1 MKALV
6 TGGAGFIG
14 SHLCDRLLELGYE
27 VIALDNLITGNGRN
41 ITHLAEQPRFRF
53 VQQDVCDP
61 FDAPVDLVFHLAS
74 PASPKGYYEYPVETA
89 LANSSGTHR
98 ALELALRHGARFLL
112 ASTSETYGDPL
123 EHPQREDYWG
133 HVNPIG
139 PRSCYDE
146 SKRFAEALTV
156 SYVRAR
162 SLDARIVRIFN
173 TYGPRMDP
181 GDGRMLPN
189 FITWALQGRALVIYG
204 DGSFTRSLCYVSDLV
219 AGLERA
225 MLRPQTTGQVFN
237 LGNPDEHTIR
247 EYAELVR
254 AATGTDIE
262 IRYEP
267 ARQDDPTR
275 RRPDISRARQVLDW
289 EPRVSLDEGMQR
301 TVDWFRETLGA
312 AVGGAR

>member
-6 TGGAGFIG
+6 TGGAGFNG
-14 SHLCDRLLELGYE
+14 SHLCDRLLELGHE

-41 ITHLAEQPRFRF
+41 ITHLAGEPRFRF
-53 VQQDVCDP
+53 LQQDVAEP

-89 LANSSGTHR
+89 LANSLGTHR
-98 ALELALRHGARFLL
+98 ALELALKHGARFLL
-112 ASTSETYGDPL
+112 ASTSEAYGDPL
-123 EHPQREDYWG
+123 EHPQREEHWG
-133 HVNPIG
+133 HVNPVG

-156 SYVRAR
+156 AYVRAR
-162 SLDARIVRIFN
+162 GLDARIVRIFN

-225 MLRPQTTGQVFN
+225 MFCPQTSGRVFN
-237 LGNPDEHTIR
+237 LGNPDEHTVR

-254 AATGTDIE
+254 SSTGTDVE
-262 IRYEP
+262 IRFEP

-275 RRPDISRARQVLDW
+275 RRPDIARARQALGW
-289 EPRVSLDEGMQR
+289 EPRVPLAEGMQR
-301 TVDWFRETLGA
+301 TVDWFRQTLGVA
-312 AVGGAR
+312 AGSAR